1 MALKKRWGT
10 GRDSNP
16 QQPEPQS
23 GALPLNY
30 LYHLV
35 EMRTQSTRYAA
46 IVQENFWMN
55 GKIFDN
61 DVKTGIPGQTTC
73 AEPVKKGRPEKRTAA
88 FLRQDF
94 VPNGDIV
101 PIVGHPTGEVGRG
114 RVKSVPDEEAIHL
127 CPCRFAGKGG
137 DAIH

>member
-1 MALKKRWGT
+1 
-10 GRDSNP
+10 
-16 QQPEPQS
+16 
-23 GALPLNY
+23 
-30 LYHLV
+30 
-35 EMRTQSTRYAA
+35 
-46 IVQENFWMN
+46 MN

-73 AEPVKKGRPEKRTAA
+73 AEPVKKGRPEKRMAA

-101 PIVGHPTGEVGRG
+101 PIVGHPTGEGGRG